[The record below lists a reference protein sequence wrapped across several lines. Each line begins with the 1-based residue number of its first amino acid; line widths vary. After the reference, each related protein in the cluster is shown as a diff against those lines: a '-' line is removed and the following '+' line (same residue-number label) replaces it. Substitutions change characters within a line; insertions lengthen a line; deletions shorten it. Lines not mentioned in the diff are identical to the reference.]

1 MKRILLPLLAL
12 CLTMTA
18 TAQKS
23 NEGTTKNHAVYLEL
37 LGGSSEIGVNYDA
50 RFNKHT
56 RWGWRAGLG
65 FAYSESSGC
74 FDHSNSIRAWSVPF
88 GINYLIGNKKNYLE
102 LELGASLGLYNGHYE
117 KWTSHSDEISK
128 ADYERYTADRS
139 LLPDNATPA
148 YDPETQKGYLIYNE
162 YHQATENKFGYFFF
176 GDIGYRHVAN
186 SGFLFRI
193 GLNPLFN
200 FGGEHAVYRVI
211 GNSYAHKLSMGFY
224 LGFGWAF

>member
-23 NEGTTKNHAVYLEL
+23 NEGTTKDHAVYLEL

-117 KWTSHSDEISK
+117 EWTS
-128 ADYERYTADRS
+128 
-139 LLPDNATPA
+139 
-148 YDPETQKGYLIYNE
+148 E